1 MESSVTYRQG
11 VKFFES
17 KCQVIAVICNC
28 TSDRPIGFIRQVIE
42 RFPYVDINK
51 NRIQKP
57 GTLELWGKKSH
68 GQRYVLGL
76 FAQHSRDDQG
86 DQRLEWLKTC
96 LKKITKQ
103 IPSLKSIAFP
113 RKNKSLG
120 CKCSY
125 IMAIEDWAKSMSH
138 ISVEIVE
145 IETPQ
150 ERYLDPPPAPS
161 SPSAPSAPPAPSERE
176 GVDTQEKEKEED
188 AYFEKPEYKKIENE
202 VYEWISRHTNMDAV
216 PSNQEKCSELVTSL
230 SALLLK
236 DNPDLYHQIE
246 SIVPVED
253 DLFSILEQEASN
265 TDLN

>member
-103 IPSLKSIAFP
+103 IDK
-113 RKNKSLG
+113 
-120 CKCSY
+120 
-125 IMAIEDWAKSMSH
+125 
-138 ISVEIVE
+138 IS
-145 IETPQ
+145 
-150 ERYLDPPPAPS
+150 
-161 SPSAPSAPPAPSERE
+161 
-176 GVDTQEKEKEED
+176 
-188 AYFEKPEYKKIENE
+188 KKIYKLSRLNDFIIK
-202 VYEWISRHTNMDAV
+202 YESFSVQRLWLFFFLLIRQM
-216 PSNQEKCSELVTSL
+216 TS
-230 SALLLK
+230 
-236 DNPDLYHQIE
+236 
-246 SIVPVED
+246 
-253 DLFSILEQEASN
+253 
-265 TDLN
+265 

>member
-1 MESSVTYRQG
+1 MESNVTSRHG
-11 VKFFES
+11 SSFFES
-17 KCQVIAVICNC
+17 RCQVIAVICNC
-28 TSDRPIGFIRQVIE
+28 TSDRSIGFVRQVIE

-51 NRIQKP
+51 NRVQKP
-57 GTLELWGKKSH
+57 GTLELWGKKKH

-76 FAQHSRDDQG
+76 FSQHSRDDQG
-86 DQRLEWLKTC
+86 EKRLEWFKTC

-125 IMAIEDWAKSMSH
+125 IEAIEDWAKSIPH

-145 IETPQ
+145 VETPQ
-150 ERYLDPPPAPS
+150 ERYLDP
-161 SPSAPSAPPAPSERE
+161 SEQE
-176 GVDTQEKEKEED
+176 GVNTQETEEE
-188 AYFEKPEYKKIENE
+188 AYFEKIEYKKIDSE
-202 VYEWISRHTNMDAV
+202 VYDWVSRHTNMDAV
-216 PSNQEKCSELVTSL
+216 PSSQEKCSRLATSL
-230 SALLLK
+230 SALLMK
-236 DNPDLYHQIE
+236 DNPDLYRQIE

>member
-1 MESSVTYRQG
+1 MESNVTYRQG

-28 TSDRPIGFIRQVIE
+28 TSDRSIGFIRQVSE

-51 NRIQKP
+51 NRVQKP
-57 GTLELWGKKSH
+57 GTLELWGKKKH

-86 DQRLEWLKTC
+86 DQRLEWFKTC

-125 IMAIEDWAKSMSH
+125 IRAIEDWAKSMSH

-150 ERYLDPPPAPS
+150 ERYLDPPS
-161 SPSAPSAPPAPSERE
+161 SPPSPFALSAPSERE
-176 GVDTQEKEKEED
+176 GVNTQEKEEEP
-188 AYFEKPEYKKIENE
+188 YFEKIEYKKIENE
-202 VYEWISRHTNMDAV
+202 VYGWISRHTNMDAV
-216 PSNQEKCSELVTSL
+216 PNNQEKCSELVTSL

>member
-1 MESSVTYRQG
+1 MDPNVTYLQG
-11 VKFFES
+11 DKFFES
-17 KCQVIAVICNC
+17 RCQVIAVICNC
-28 TSDRPIGFIRQVIE
+28 TTNRSIGFLRQVVE

-51 NRIQKP
+51 NQVRKP
-57 GTLELWGKKSH
+57 GSLELWGRKKN

-76 FAQHSRDDQG
+76 FSQQTRDDQD
-86 DQRLEWLKTC
+86 DQRLEWFKTC
-96 LKKITKQ
+96 LKNITKQ

-113 RKNKSLG
+113 QRNEPLG

-125 IMAIEDWAKSMSH
+125 IEAIEAWAKSVQH

-145 IETPQ
+145 IESPQ
-150 ERYLDPPPAPS
+150 ERYLD
-161 SPSAPSAPPAPSERE
+161 SPSPPSERE
-176 GVDTQEKEKEED
+176 VVNTQEKEEK

-202 VYEWISRHTNMDAV
+202 VFDWISQHTNMDAV
-216 PSNQEKCSELVTSL
+216 PSSQEKRSELVASL

-253 DLFSILEQEASN
+253 DLFSILEQETSN

>member
-1 MESSVTYRQG
+1 MVSNITYRQG
-11 VKFFES
+11 IDFFES
-17 KCQVIAVICNC
+17 TCQVIAFVCNW
-28 TSDRPIGFIRQVIE
+28 TAERSIGFARQVVE
-42 RFPYVDINK
+42 RFPYVDVLK

-57 GTLELWGKKSH
+57 GTLELWGKNKRD
-68 GQRYVLGL
+68 QRYILGL
-76 FAQHSRDDQG
+76 FAQYSRDDNIL
-86 DQRLEWLKTC
+86 QRLEWFKTC

-125 IMAIEDWAKSMSH
+125 IEAIEDWAKSIPH

-145 IETPQ
+145 VETPQ
-150 ERYLDPPPAPS
+150 ERYLDP
-161 SPSAPSAPPAPSERE
+161 SEQE
-176 GVDTQEKEKEED
+176 GVNTQETEEE
-188 AYFEKPEYKKIENE
+188 AYFEKIEYKKIDSE
-202 VYEWISRHTNMDAV
+202 VYDWVSRHTNMDAV
-216 PSNQEKCSELVTSL
+216 PSSQEKCSRLATSL
-230 SALLLK
+230 SALLMK
-236 DNPDLYHQIE
+236 DNPDLYRQIE